1 MVFTPLFIISLLI
14 VLILVWLFVKTIDNR
29 KWLTFLV
36 SVILTP
42 LVYFYM
48 FYPAINIFSSYHHE
62 KHFEATAWKEKP
74 ALRYEMSTE
83 IVDDQIFIGKSKS
96 EIQEALGV
104 TEWYGWDDSIKA
116 NSPDKWNY
124 NLGFKPG
131 AFNTH
136 QECLELI
143 FKNDM
148 VLSSTQY
155 QMEKK
160 DY

>member
-1 MVFTPLFIISLLI
+1 MVFTPLFIIFLFI
-14 VLILVWLFVKTIDNR
+14 VLFLVWQFVKTIDNR

-36 SVILTP
+36 SVIITP

-48 FYPAINIFSSYHHE
+48 FYPALNIFSSYHHE
-62 KHFEATAWKEKP
+62 KHFESTAWKEKP

-83 IVDDQIFIGKSKS
+83 ILDEQLFIGKSKS
-96 EIQEALGV
+96 EIQQLLGKA
-104 TEWYGWDDSIKA
+104 EWYGWDDSIKA
-116 NSPDKWNY
+116 NSDDKWNY

-131 AFNTH
+131 ALNTQ
-136 QECLELI
+136 QECLEII

-148 VLSSTQY
+148 VLSGSQY
-155 QMEKK
+155 QMEKT